1 MATILHPKTLIAAV
15 LALALA
21 AAAYGFA
28 ATNSFGS
35 AVVVAGD
42 GSLTISGYTV
52 GSLTYVYDAAD
63 PTMIDKVT
71 FTLTGAAAPTTVLV
85 QLDGSNWVT
94 ATESGGTWTADPT
107 PNVAI
112 ASHTT
117 LRIVA
122 HN

>member
-1 MATILHPKTLIAAV
+1 MATLLRPKTLIAAV

-52 GSLTYVYDAAD
+52 GSLTYVYDATD
-63 PTMIDKVT
+63 PTLIDKVT
-71 FTLTGAAAPTTVLV
+71 FTLTGAAARPRCS
-85 QLDGSNWVT
+85 SNSMART
-94 ATESGGTWTADPT
+94 G
-107 PNVAI
+107 
-112 ASHTT
+112 
-117 LRIVA
+117 
-122 HN
+122 

>member
-1 MATILHPKTLIAAV
+1 MATLLHPKTLIAAV

-52 GSLTYVYDAAD
+52 GSLTYVYDATD
-63 PTMIDKVT
+63 PTLIDKVT

-94 ATESGGTWTADPT
+94 ATESGGTWTADPS
-107 PNVAI
+107 PNVPI
-112 ASHTT
+112 SIHTT